1 MKLKG
6 LLVIFCMFILNSCAS
21 YQVNNYSNKENSL
34 NPDQIIFIAL
44 PKDGTYGSI
53 KYDGS
58 GIKTQ
63 KALYTAFF
71 KHANEIYTGNTAES
85 LNDTKEIAEK
95 EGADILVYP
104 IISHWEDRNTAWSG
118 RRDKVQ
124 VEILVLA
131 LKDNLTIYKS
141 SLKATSN
148 SIVFVNGSPEDLLHR
163 VFTEYVSKLY
173 GNGN

>member
-1 MKLKG
+1 M
-6 LLVIFCMFILNSCAS
+6 
-21 YQVNNYSNKENSL
+21 
-34 NPDQIIFIAL
+34 
-44 PKDGTYGSI
+44 
-53 KYDGS
+53 
-58 GIKTQ
+58 
-63 KALYTAFF
+63 
-71 KHANEIYTGNTAES
+71 GNTAES

-131 LKDNLTIYKS
+131 LKDNLTIDKS